1 MDLKKQIVNTPID
14 IRDKMSQLDQTNKT
28 KETLMNNN
36 QLQSIV
42 DRIEAL
48 DDEKKMITQSIND
61 IYTEAKSNG
70 YDVKVLRKVVAM
82 RKKSTA
88 QRQEE
93 EALMEIYMNALGML
107 SDTPL
112 GQSALDREFKK

>member
-1 MDLKKQIVNTPID
+1 
-14 IRDKMSQLDQTNKT
+14 
-28 KETLMNNN
+28 MNNN

>member
-1 MDLKKQIVNTPID
+1 
-14 IRDKMSQLDQTNKT
+14 
-28 KETLMNNN
+28 MNNN

-42 DRIEAL
+42 DRIESL

-61 IYTEAKSNG
+61 IYLEAKSNG

-93 EALMEIYMNALGML
+93 EALMEIYMSALGML

-112 GQSALDREFKK
+112 GQAALEREFKK

>member
-1 MDLKKQIVNTPID
+1 
-14 IRDKMSQLDQTNKT
+14 
-28 KETLMNNN
+28 MNNM

-42 DRIEAL
+42 SRIEQL
-48 DDEKKMITQSIND
+48 DDEKNLITQSINE

-70 YDVKVLRKVVAM
+70 FDVKILRKIVSM

-112 GQSALDREFKK
+112 GQAALDREFKK